1 MASRLPWPNWTAAL
15 LALENTSVAGFRL
28 FCVRPRVRATVSSEP
43 WRAAARP
50 FAAIPEVVGFDWIAS
65 NMDVILAPK
74 KTPRRPDWRRHAAVQ
89 HSTEL
94 VFERPHYKRIVHCDN
109 FGPYLLSTRSEDG
122 LSL

>member
-28 FCVRPRVRATVSSEP
+28 LCVRPRVRATVSSEP

-50 FAAIPEVVGFDWIAS
+50 FAAIPEVVGFNAIAS

-74 KTPRRPDWRRHAAVQ
+74 STPWRPDRRRHAAAQ

-94 VFERPHYKRIVHCDN
+94 VLQTPRYKRIVRRDMKVI
-109 FGPYLLSTRSEDG
+109 
-122 LSL
+122 